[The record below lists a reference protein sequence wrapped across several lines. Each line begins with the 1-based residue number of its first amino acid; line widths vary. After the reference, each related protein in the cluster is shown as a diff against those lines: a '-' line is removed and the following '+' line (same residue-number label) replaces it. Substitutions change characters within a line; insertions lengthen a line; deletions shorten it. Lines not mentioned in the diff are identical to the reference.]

1 MHARRAM
8 TSDQASEVKIAGHL
22 NEHDFA
28 ELIGGEVNLGAHT
41 DKKDVIDR
49 QHRSHSVKAGVWWQI
64 FLYSR
69 ERLKTNTI
77 FQGIGNVAD
86 IMVDCID
93 AYPPKFQDYKAEKLQ
108 AKTRLQPQMQRLLA
122 ELQQPK
128 IFNAF
133 LNKAL
138 FDGGNADYLSL
149 FPGKARIDK
158 SKKIFHVF
166 HKDEVVAILASDVTL
181 RNSKAR
187 NAREMDDQKVT
198 FMSVLHGKNIGEI
211 EDRHDSPAHYREMK
225 FRLHAESVFKILKNN
240 IKEKK
245 RARPQVYTYGKAVRL
260 FR

>member
-8 TSDQASEVKIAGHL
+8 TPDQACEVKIAGHL
-22 NEHDFA
+22 NEYDFA

-77 FQGIGNVAD
+77 FQGIGNVAN

-108 AKTRLQPQMQRLLA
+108 AKAKLQPQMQRLLA
-122 ELQQPK
+122 ELQQSK
-128 IFNAF
+128 IFNVF

-138 FDGGNADYLSL
+138 FDGGNADYLSI
-149 FPGKARIDK
+149 FPGKAKVDK
-158 SKKIFHVF
+158 SKKTFHIF
-166 HKDEVVAILASDVTL
+166 HKDEVVSTLASDVTL

-187 NAREMDDQKVT
+187 NTREMDDQKVT
-198 FMSVLHGKNIGEI
+198 FLSTLHRKNIGEI
-211 EDRHDSPAHYREMK
+211 EDRHDSPIHYREMK
-225 FRLHAESVFKILKNN
+225 FRLHAESVFKILTNN
-240 IKEKK
+240 IKEKEQ
-245 RARPQVYTYGKAVRL
+245 ARPQVYTYGKAVRL